1 VFTLTDTMGPGLDFG
16 AVTAS
21 QGFSC
26 NAANPLVCTLPAG
39 TVPGTYTVDY
49 TAKVN
54 AQAKG
59 SVSNAVL
66 GGGTGVTTCTSNCG
80 TTTPVL
86 SAVVTYRKQ
95 SATVA
100 PVDIGDAV
108 DYSVEVTVA
117 NSQTAD
123 VVLTDT
129 LGVGL
134 DLQSVT
140 QPGPFTCNASNP
152 LVCTLPAG
160 TAPGTYTLGYRALV
174 NAASGS
180 VRNAVLGSGGDTP
193 TCSGDCSTEHAL
205 AEPRVVL
212 EKQAGPASGTE
223 VRPGDR
229 LRYTLVAT
237 VERAPAQAAA
247 AGDTPDAG

>member
-1 VFTLTDTMGPGLDFG
+1 
-16 AVTAS
+16 VTAS

-66 GGGTGVTTCTSNCG
+66 GSGTGVTTCTSNCG

-95 SATVA
+95 STTVA

-117 NSQTAD
+117 NSQTARCGD
-123 VVLTDT
+123 PDRYP
-129 LGVGL
+129 GHG
-134 DLQSVT
+134 
-140 QPGPFTCNASNP
+140 PGPAVGHPARSVH
-152 LVCTLPAG
+152 LQRRQPAG
-160 TAPGTYTLGYRALV
+160 EAAP
-174 NAASGS
+174 AA
-180 VRNAVLGSGGDTP
+180 R
-193 TCSGDCSTEHAL
+193 H
-205 AEPRVVL
+205 
-212 EKQAGPASGTE
+212 
-223 VRPGDR
+223 
-229 LRYTLVAT
+229 
-237 VERAPAQAAA
+237 RAPIRWAIARWSMRRPRQRAQCG
-247 AGDTPDAG
+247 AGQWR

>member
-1 VFTLTDTMGPGLDFG
+1 MGPGLDFG
-16 AVTAS
+16 AVAGS

-39 TVPGTYTVDY
+39 TAPGTYTVDY

-66 GGGTGVTTCTSNCG
+66 GGGPGTTTCTSNCS

-86 SAVVTYRKQ
+86 AAVVTYRKQ
-95 SATVA
+95 SSTVA
-100 PVDIGDAV
+100 PVGVGDAV

-117 NSQTAD
+117 NSQTTD
-123 VVLTDT
+123 TLVLTDT

-152 LVCTLPAG
+152 LVCSLPAG

-174 NAASGS
+174 NA
-180 VRNAVLGSGGDTP
+180 
-193 TCSGDCSTEHAL
+193 
-205 AEPRVVL
+205 
-212 EKQAGPASGTE
+212 QASGTATAAPSTRLQNRASCWRS
-223 VRPGDR
+223 RPAR
-229 LRYTLVAT
+229 PVAPRCVLAT
-237 VERAPAQAAA
+237 GCAIPWSPRSSARPCASRCSWW
-247 AGDTPDAG
+247 TRPMPD